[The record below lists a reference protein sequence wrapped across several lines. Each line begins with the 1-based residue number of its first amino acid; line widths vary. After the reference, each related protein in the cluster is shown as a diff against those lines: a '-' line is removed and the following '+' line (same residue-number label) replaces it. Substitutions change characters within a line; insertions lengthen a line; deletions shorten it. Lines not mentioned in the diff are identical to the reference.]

1 MPTVKDIIRRDRP
14 ICSTAGVR
22 SLSLQIIE
30 EMNRIIPGGVLVG
43 IDDLNVKGDKAT
55 VNFFL
60 QPRAKQAL
68 AKSIARRGVALEIN
82 SCFRTV
88 VQQHILFSWQ
98 GSNCVSIAATPGR
111 SNHEDG
117 YAIDTSDFAAWRQA
131 LEQENWDWFGPGDE
145 VHFTYVGG
153 GVRDD
158 IGEIGLKAFQTL
170 WNRHNPTDL
179 IDVDGRYGDE
189 TAARLDRSPADGF
202 PVIAG
207 STPAPPPAIPAGPDP
222 ITMRTDPTRI
232 LKLKAPPIK
241 GEDVS
246 AVQSLLVGEGLLRQT
261 SEADHVD
268 GEYGPTTAK
277 AVKTFQLRE
286 GLSVDGQVGP
296 NTLKALRD
304 KSQPLAP
311 SPSKPATSSV
321 PAGSIE
327 RVELRRNDGMG
338 KLQHLKDEVEVLQT
352 ILRNWGV
359 LPKDAPIDGQFGSVT
374 EAAVQSFQRLR
385 PADSQRSHFVPSG
398 LQITGVVDRD
408 TWAELLKVKQEA
420 ITIISREAE
429 ASPGIPS
436 GFPDVDTILA
446 KAQCPPEIRPFAQQN
461 LPLVLAQCLAN
472 NLIDRKQI
480 AYVFA
485 TAEHESHFGRFM
497 IELAS
502 GDAYEG
508 RLDLG
513 NIRPGDGRRYKGRG
527 FVQITGRTNYTNW
540 GKRLGLDLVGKPELA
555 SRPDVGAQILV
566 QGMRDGSFTSLK
578 LDDFIGSDFVSA
590 RKIINGLDR
599 AQDIAAIA
607 KAYAKAIES

>member
-1 MPTVKDIIRRDRP
+1 MLSVKEVISRDRSS
-14 ICSTAGVR
+14 CSTAGVR
-22 SLSLQIIE
+22 GLSLQIID

-43 IDDLNVKGDKAT
+43 IDDLNVSGNSAT

-60 QPRAKQAL
+60 QPQAKEAL
-68 AKSIARRGVALEIN
+68 ARSIARRGVTLVIN

-117 YAIDTSDFAAWRQA
+117 YAIDTPDFEAWRQA
-131 LEQENWDWFGPGDE
+131 LEQEGWDWFGQGDE
-145 VHFTYVGG
+145 VHFTYIGG

-202 PVIAG
+202 PVTAG
-207 STPAPPPAIPAGPDP
+207 SSPAAPPAMPAVSGP
-222 ITMRTDPTRI
+222 INTEATRI
-232 LKLKAPPIK
+232 LKLLSPPMK
-241 GEDVS
+241 GEDIS
-246 AVQSLLVGEGLLRQT
+246 AVQRILVDQGLLSQA
-261 SEADHVD
+261 SEGDPVD
-268 GEYGPTTAK
+268 GVYGPATAK
-277 AVKTFQLRE
+277 AVETFQLHQ

-304 KSQPLAP
+304 KSHPVPAP
-311 SPSKPATSSV
+311 PVANASPSV
-321 PAGSIE
+321 PAASIE

-338 KLQHLKDEVEVLQT
+338 NLQHLRDEVEVLQT
-352 ILRNWGV
+352 NLRNWGV
-359 LPKDAPIDGQFGSVT
+359 LPKDAPIDGLFGSAT

-385 PADSQRSHFVPSG
+385 PADTERSRFVPSG
-398 LQITGVVDRD
+398 LPITGVVDRN
-408 TWAELLKVKQEA
+408 TWAELLKVQPEA
-420 ITIISREAE
+420 IQIISREA
-429 ASPGIPS
+429 APS
-436 GFPDVDTILA
+436 AGMPTGFPDVETILS
-446 KAQCPPEIRPFAQQN
+446 KAQCPPEIRPFAMQN
-461 LPLVLAQCLAN
+461 LPLVLARCLDN
-472 NLIDRKQI
+472 GITDRKQI
-480 AYVFA
+480 AYVCA

-513 NIRPGDGRRYKGRG
+513 NTHSGDGRRYKGRG
-527 FVQITGRTNYTNW
+527 FVQITGRANYANW
-540 GKRLGLDLVGKPELA
+540 GSRLGLDLVGKPELA
-555 SRPDVGAQILV
+555 SRPDVAAQILV

-578 LDDFIGSDFVSA
+578 LDDFIGTDFVSA
-590 RKIINGLDR
+590 RRIINGLDR
-599 AQDIAAIA
+599 AQHIANIA
-607 KAYAKAIES
+607 NAYAEAFQV